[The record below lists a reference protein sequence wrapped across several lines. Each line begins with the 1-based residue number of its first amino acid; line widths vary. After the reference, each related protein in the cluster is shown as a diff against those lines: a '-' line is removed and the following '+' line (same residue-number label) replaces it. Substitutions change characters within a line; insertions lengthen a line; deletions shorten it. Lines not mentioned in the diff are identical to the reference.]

1 MNRRQ
6 KKKRDKFHELRKR
19 CCSDASYTEIRQID
33 RQYHELMVE
42 LRRHKRRTEKVRKEP
57 ASVRG
62 KGIPGFL
69 KK

>member
-19 CCSDASYTEIRQID
+19 CCSNASYSEMRQIN

-42 LRRHKRRTEKVRKEP
+42 IMRHKRRTEK
-57 ASVRG
+57 
-62 KGIPGFL
+62 
-69 KK
+69 